1 MDEHTP
7 IDVPIRLE
15 EWDHHN
21 YINEV
26 DTIVID
32 ARPILDAADYD
43 HLPAPDDWDA
53 DFIAEEAQRLGLLKP
68 WDGPFTV
75 ELPECGEYP
84 AYLEWRGTHRVV
96 EGARERFRALAKD
109 EILSRIE
116 RTQAELDRLV
126 AEYKESKT
134 MTIDELIKQL
144 KALPE
149 DALALADRAGRAAV
163 RMVEKGLAPNLAAA
177 RLVYRERHWMEEDL

>member
-15 EWDHHN
+15 EWDRHDC
-21 YINEV
+21 INEV
-26 DTIVID
+26 DTIVVD

-96 EGARERFRALAKD
+96 EGARERFRALARD

-126 AEYKESKT
+126 AEIQGGITGTHGLDVTATISDPDKDPGEWVERKT
-134 MTIDELIKQL
+134 
-144 KALPE
+144 
-149 DALALADRAGRAAV
+149 V
-163 RMVEKGLAPNLAAA
+163 RQQRRIEGDK
-177 RLVYRERHWMEEDL
+177 

>member
-15 EWDHHN
+15 EWDRHDR
-21 YINEV
+21 INEV
-26 DTIVID
+26 DTIVVD
-32 ARPILDAADYD
+32 VRPILDATDYGR
-43 HLPAPDDWDA
+43 LPAPDEWVA
-53 DFIAEEAQRLGLLKP
+53 DFIAEEAQRLGLLRS

-84 AYLEWRGTHRVV
+84 AYIEWRGTHKVV
-96 EGARERFRALAKD
+96 EGAKERFRALARD

-126 AEYKESKT
+126 AEC
-134 MTIDELIKQL
+134 
-144 KALPE
+144 KA
-149 DALALADRAGRAAV
+149 V
-163 RMVEKGLAPNLAAA
+163 
-177 RLVYRERHWMEEDL
+177 